1 MTFMKRFI
9 TILAA
14 ALAINAAQAQDIVT
28 QDGSDDAE
36 LDSIMKHWEITL
48 GEVVVKSTLPKTQ
61 IKGDALR
68 TTVAGSVLE
77 KSGSTTDLLAKLPML
92 KAGKGEGVEVIG
104 RGAAEVYING
114 RKVMDMNELDR
125 LRSDQIQ
132 SVDIIQN
139 PGARYSASTKAV
151 VRIQLKKQQGEGISV
166 LDNLDAYYQ
175 YNGTIHNN
183 IDVNYRTGG
192 LDLTASLWAGT
203 FGGKSLQENTLRYM
217 LGPDVY
223 SGVSNQEQF
232 TRYNGYSPQLQFNYM
247 VNENHSFG
255 AFYKWDVA
263 TRNRSHGFLNTD
275 SYLNGEKV
283 ERSESNL
290 DINRDKHIHIVNGYY
305 SGKVKDLSIDFNMDL
320 LFNRNTDNSNTTETT
335 TDNTSGEAAKH
346 IVDNHTR
353 STNNLLAA
361 KLVLAHPVWEGNL
374 SLGGEY
380 SRNRRTDVYTYE
392 SSEVLPVKASD
403 NVITENMSSAF
414 VEYGRRFGTV
424 FLQAG
429 LRYEHLNNIYMD
441 FGVKDNDMSRS
452 YGDFFPTAV
461 ISMPVG
467 KTQLS
472 LTYRKDINRPN
483 YENLTNSTI
492 YINRY
497 TYQRGN
503 PYLKP
508 NYIHNLVFNMA
519 YQWLNVS
526 VTYGRDINFITMLTE
541 PFPGSEDPYVS
552 LLHPANSDKAFNK
565 FSLGAY
571 ARPVISFWHPVF
583 SAHVSFQ
590 DYKQMDMTGKM
601 VTLNRPQVQLSWS
614 NDFVLPRDY
623 RLYLN
628 MFGSTTG
635 DYANY
640 RMTRGHFTAVLGAQ
654 REFSLG
660 QAGSLNV
667 DVRAIDLLGTNVNKG
682 TIMGVRELVCYNP
695 AKTTFELNVTWK
707 FNEAQ
712 KKYKGTGAGESMK
725 SRM

>member
-1 MTFMKRFI
+1 MKRFI
-9 TILAA
+9 ITLGAVLFALLVLAQENVQMTDS
-14 ALAINAAQAQDIVT
+14 LDM
-28 QDGSDDAE
+28 E

-48 GEVVVKSTLPKTQ
+48 DEVVVKSTLPKTQ

-132 SVDIIQN
+132 SVDIVQN

-192 LDLTASLWAGT
+192 LDLTASLWTGT

-223 SGVSNQEQF
+223 AGVSTQEQF

-247 VNENHSFG
+247 INENHSLG

-305 SGKVKDLSIDFNMDL
+305 SGKVKNLSIDFNMDL
-320 LFNRNTDNSNTTETT
+320 LFNRNTDNSNTTEAT
-335 TDNTSGEAAKH
+335 TDYVSGEIANH

-353 STNNLLAA
+353 STNNLCAF

-374 SLGGEY
+374 SFGGEY
-380 SRNRRTDVYTYE
+380 SRNRRTDIYTYE

-403 NVITENMSSAF
+403 NVITENMASAF
-414 VEYGRRFGTV
+414 VDYGRRFGRV

-429 LRYEHLNNIYMD
+429 LRYEHLDNIYMD
-441 FGVKDNDMSRS
+441 FGVKDESMSRG
-452 YGDFFPTAV
+452 YGDIFPTAV

-472 LTYRKDINRPN
+472 LTYRKDINRPS
-483 YENLTNSTI
+483 YDNLTNSTI

-508 NYIHNLVFNMA
+508 NYIHNLVLNMA

-526 VTYGRDINFITMLTE
+526 ATYGRDIDFITMLTE

-552 LLHPANSDKAFNK
+552 LLHPANSDQAFNK
-565 FSLGAY
+565 FTLSAY

-583 SAHVSFQ
+583 SAYVSFQ
-590 DYKQMDMTGKM
+590 DYKQMDMTGKT
-601 VTLNRPQVQLSWS
+601 VTMNRPLVQLSWS
-614 NDFVLPRDY
+614 NDFVLPRNY

-628 MFGSTTG
+628 MFGSTCG
-635 DYANY
+635 DYSNF
-640 RMTRGHFTAVLGAQ
+640 RITRGKFTTVLGAQ

-660 QAGSLNV
+660 QAGRLNV
-667 DVRAIDLLGTNVNKG
+667 DMRVIDPFCTNVNKG
-682 TIMGVRELVCYNP
+682 TIMGVRELDCYNP

-712 KKYKGTGAGESMK
+712 KKYKGTGAGENMK
-725 SRM
+725 QRM